1 MASLNSTA
9 VAIDEDVAR
18 RDITKINNANSYL
31 QQSKKTIQQLIA
43 VAESM
48 KGSTGTAIVEKA
60 NELLA
65 RVNALSANL
74 ETSAALINSTIKRY
88 QQTDSDLARY
98 IRG

>member
-31 QQSKKTIQQLIA
+31 QQSKKTIQQLIT
-43 VAESM
+43 VAEGM
-48 KGSTGTAIVEKA
+48 KGSTGTAIAEKA

-74 ETSAALINSTIKRY
+74 EASAALINSTIKRY
-88 QQTDSDLARY
+88 QQTDSDLAKY